1 MIAKQQSYLPD
12 AGELFIRF
20 FLSHQ
25 SSTCMSQAV
34 SAHVPVLTEE
44 VLEWAN
50 VTDSMVVVDGT
61 LGGAGHARLFLQKLG
76 PSGRLIGLDRDPMAI
91 ERVRVALTNESID
104 VSRIT
109 LACTSYRELPSLL
122 DELELSN
129 VDRILLDL
137 GLSSDQLACRD
148 RGFSFRTGGPLD
160 LRFDPTSGIPA
171 SDLIARVG
179 EQQLANII
187 YEYGEE
193 RFSRRIAKAIVERR
207 RSNPITTAEQLHDL
221 IHRVVP
227 GRVHGRVDSATR
239 TFQALRI
246 AVNEELDHLKQAL
259 EELPK
264 YLSPGGRL
272 LAISFHSLEDRLV
285 KNAFRDHPLLQR
297 LTKKPVIPGD
307 RECDENP
314 RSRSAKLRVAE
325 RV

>member
-1 MIAKQQSYLPD
+1 
-12 AGELFIRF
+12 
-20 FLSHQ
+20 
-25 SSTCMSQAV
+25 MSQILT
-34 SAHVPVLTEE
+34 AHVPVLPDE
-44 VLEWAN
+44 VVEWSN
-50 VTDSMVVVDGT
+50 LSGPMIIVDGT
-61 LGGAGHARLFLQKLG
+61 LGGGGHAKLLLQRLG
-76 PSGRLIGLDRDPMAI
+76 PSGKLIGLDRDPQAI
-91 ERVRVALTNESID
+91 ERARVALSNEPSD
-104 VSRIT
+104 ASRIA
-109 LACTSYRELPSLL
+109 LYCTSYRDLPSVL
-122 DELELSN
+122 DDLQLTQ

-171 SDLIARVG
+171 SEFIARIG
-179 EQQLANII
+179 EEKLANVI

-207 RSNPITTAEQLHDL
+207 RSDPITTAEQLHDL
-221 IHRVVP
+221 IHRVIP

-246 AVNEELDHLKQAL
+246 AVNEELDHLKKAL

-264 YLSPGGRL
+264 YLAPGGRF

-297 LTKKPVIPGD
+297 LTKKPIIPSA
-307 RECDENP
+307 RECDLNP

-325 RV
+325 RA

>member
-1 MIAKQQSYLPD
+1 
-12 AGELFIRF
+12 
-20 FLSHQ
+20 
-25 SSTCMSQAV
+25 MSQALT
-34 SAHVPVLTEE
+34 AHVPVLPDE
-44 VLEWAN
+44 VVEW
-50 VTDSMVVVDGT
+50 SSLSGPMIIVDGT
-61 LGGAGHARLFLQKLG
+61 LGGGGHAKLLLQKLSPDG
-76 PSGRLIGLDRDPMAI
+76 KLIGLDRDPQAI
-91 ERVRVALTNESID
+91 ERARVVLSNEASD
-104 VSRIT
+104 VSRIA
-109 LACTSYRELPSLL
+109 LYRTSYRDLPSV
-122 DELELSN
+122 LEDLQLTQ

-137 GLSSDQLACRD
+137 GLSSDQLICRD

-171 SDLIARVG
+171 SEFIARIG
-179 EQQLANII
+179 EEKLANVI

-207 RSNPITTAEQLHDL
+207 RSDPITTAEQLHDL
-221 IHRVVP
+221 IHRVIP

-264 YLSPGGRL
+264 YLAPGGRF

-285 KNAFRDHPLLQR
+285 KNAFRDHPLLRR
-297 LTKKPVIPGD
+297 LTKKPIIPST
-307 RECDENP
+307 RESEQNP

-325 RV
+325 RADDTAIR